1 MHNDK
6 ELSEVRENLCFRV
19 EMDWPHWL
27 GWLLVLVFTSPL
39 AGESQ
44 GGRCSYTATNKT
56 LLCSNLTRLHLLTG
70 TEEDL
75 ANLNNLQIVDSKVWL

>member
-1 MHNDK
+1 MIFQAG
-6 ELSEVRENLCFRV
+6 VV
-19 EMDWPHWL
+19 MQWL
-27 GWLLVLVFTSPL
+27 NWLVGLVLSLTSL
-39 AGESQ
+39 LSGESQ
-44 GGRCSYTATNKT
+44 AGLCSYTATNNT